1 MKQAQ
6 QIRRLYQEAC
16 DYVSESDDITDP
28 KAELAYDRF
37 RELDALL
44 PPQSWRRYA
53 LDSHIGLYL
62 AYRYLTDGSAVDRDE
77 AIERLLRAIA
87 RPDPDGNLDGCRLM
101 AGQMLADRGLT
112 RKVSERDDLTMA
124 TVLLGQAAA
133 SPVLEPRLRAEAQE
147 QLARLQAI
155 LTMLESWDVLAAR
168 QAPDVE
174 KLLEARRTLPASDP
188 HSPALS
194 LALGLALG
202 IRGRARDRP
211 DERDQAIGHLLT
223 GLEAIDKDNPWR
235 DYALTFLA
243 ALLAYGS
250 FGRPQAMPADRV
262 VEFASRRL
270 AAKDTAIR
278 EAGVYH
284 AMIFFA
290 GIRLDQ
296 QQADDS
302 ELTFHFDQARTLLP
316 ADHELRSVLLPAAS
330 NYLIDRQA
338 RSGSREDGD
347 AATVAMKATLISMRE
362 MIAKSDQPV
371 LCLRSN
377 LDDPGIRT
385 AATALFRAIAARED
399 GDADAAR
406 QATREAE
413 EAAAVFPAG
422 NPWSGFLTLA
432 LAVIQQV
439 NSGASGELTAEST
452 ARVHEIIRAA
462 ETLSPGVPWHSV
474 MEDMA
479 GLLRGALGVAAK
491 DLNALD
497 AGINQI
503 REAQGYPQSMPGER
517 TRMTMWLG
525 RMLCE
530 RFLLSGDRRDLN
542 NGVSV
547 LERARHGSDDTSIRL
562 GAEVLWTLAESYRL
576 RGDPQRQDQQRA
588 IRAGLLALTERASDV
603 LLQGDA
609 KRGLAAAEDVGRNSS
624 RLVSWCL
631 QDRRLDQ
638 AVQAVELGRALV
650 LHITT
655 LAPDIPSILESAG
668 LRDLA
673 TSWRHDIATRGS
685 NPWDVAAA
693 ASPELLAGI
702 AENGPAIPAAIGSRV
717 LAALRDIWPESEWL
731 APPVTNDLAK
741 ALRDTDND
749 AFVYLL
755 PPDQGRNDQAG
766 TRGGWAVLL
775 RSDGEL
781 RDLALPDLAEDA
793 VARYDEAHLA
803 YNDSSDDLSRQ
814 RWLRALDDL
823 CEWAWTAVMERL
835 LHLVSAWVP
844 DRTPRLVLI
853 PAGRFGAVPWHA
865 ARAKDSDGGWH
876 YALVDAV
883 FSYAASARQ
892 LLSASRRRRPAWEH
906 LPVLVANPS
915 GDLPIAGAEAR
926 EIQRRYY
933 PGAVLLGRPKSIAA
947 GPGTAQDV
955 LARLPGGLATCATL
969 LHLGCHAQV
978 AGSLAESYLLLAG
991 DERLTI
997 ARIVAQAQG
1006 RDKRAPGFLAV
1017 LGACMSDLADVE
1029 HDEALTLA
1037 SGLLAAGASGVIGA
1051 RWRTRDLET
1060 ATLMIMFHHFINQ
1073 TEEASARKP
1082 ADALRLAQLWM
1093 LDQNRAALSGLP
1105 VLLADGSALP
1115 ELADPHSWAAF
1126 TYQGS

>member
-16 DYVSESDDITDP
+16 DCVLESADITDP

-62 AYRYLTDGSAVDRDE
+62 AYRYLTNGSVTDRDE
-77 AIERLLRAIA
+77 AIERLLRATA
-87 RPDPDGNLDGCRLM
+87 RPDPDGKFDGGRLTV
-101 AGQMLADRGLT
+101 GQMLAERGLT
-112 RKVSERDDLTMA
+112 RKVSERDDLTKA
-124 TVLLGQAAA
+124 TVLLSQAAA
-133 SPVLEPRLRAEAQE
+133 SPVLEPRLRAEAHE
-147 QLARLQAI
+147 QLARLRAI
-155 LTMLESWDVLAAR
+155 LTILESWDVLATG
-168 QAPDVE
+168 QPPDAG
-174 KLLEARRTLPASDP
+174 KLLEARRTLPTSDP
-188 HSPALS
+188 YSPALS

-202 IRGRARDRP
+202 IRGHGRDRP

-223 GLEAIDKDNPWR
+223 GLESIDKDHPWR
-235 DYALTFLA
+235 DHALTFLA
-243 ALLAYGS
+243 MLLSYDS
-250 FGRPQAMPADRV
+250 IGRPQAVPADRV

-270 AAKDTAIR
+270 AVKDAAAH

-296 QQADDS
+296 QQADDA
-302 ELTFHFDQARTLLP
+302 ELMFHFDQARTLLP
-316 ADHELRSVLLPAAS
+316 ADHELRSVLLPTAGS
-330 NYLIDRQA
+330 YLIDRQA

-347 AATVAMKATLISMRE
+347 AATVAMKATLNSLRE
-362 MIAKSDQPV
+362 MIADSDQPV
-371 LCLRSN
+371 LGLRSN
-377 LDDPGIRT
+377 LADSGIGT
-385 AATALFRAIAARED
+385 AAIAIFQAIAARED
-399 GDADAAR
+399 GDTGAAR
-406 QATREAE
+406 QALREAD
-413 EAAAVFPAG
+413 EAAAAFPVD
-422 NPWSGFLTLA
+422 NPWSSFLTLA
-432 LAVIQQV
+432 LAISRQA
-439 NSGASGELTAEST
+439 NSGAPGERTAENT
-452 ARVHEIIRAA
+452 ARAREIIQAA
-462 ETLSPGVPWHSV
+462 QAVSPDVPWHSLIQ
-474 MEDMA
+474 DLA
-479 GLLRGALGVAAK
+479 GLLRGAVGVATK
-491 DLNALD
+491 DLDALD
-497 AGINQI
+497 AGISQI
-503 REAQGYPQSMPGER
+503 REAELHPPSMPGER
-517 TRMTMWLG
+517 TRMTMALG

-530 RFLLSGDRRDLN
+530 RFVLSGDRRDLN

-547 LERARHGSDDTSIRL
+547 LERARHGSGDTSIRL

-576 RGDPQRQDQQRA
+576 RGDPQRQDSQRA
-588 IRAGLLALTERASDV
+588 IRTGLLALTERASDV

-631 QDRRLDQ
+631 RDRRLDQ

-655 LAPDIPSILESAG
+655 LAPDIPSVLESAG

-673 TSWRHDIATRGS
+673 ANWRHDVATRGS
-685 NPWDVAAA
+685 NPWDAAAA
-693 ASPELLAGI
+693 ASPESLVGI
-702 AENGPAIPAAIGSRV
+702 AEGGPAIPVAIGSRV
-717 LAALRDIWPESEWL
+717 LAALRDVWPESEWL
-731 APPVTNDLAK
+731 APPVTDDLAK

-755 PPDQGRNDQAG
+755 PPDQGGNGQAAI
-766 TRGGWAVLL
+766 RGGWAVLV

-781 RDLALPDLAEDA
+781 RDLALPDLTEDA
-793 VARYDEAHLA
+793 VARYDEAHLSF
-803 YNDSSDDLSRQ
+803 NDSSDDLSRQ

-835 LHLVSAWVP
+835 LPLASAWVP

-865 ARAKDSDGGWH
+865 ARTKDPDGNWH
-876 YALVDAV
+876 YALADAV

-892 LLSASRRRRPAWEH
+892 LLSASRRRRPSWEH

-915 GDLPIAGAEAR
+915 GDLPMAGAEAR
-926 EIQRRYY
+926 EIQRRHY
-933 PGAVLLGRPKSIAA
+933 PRALLLGRPKSIAA
-947 GPGTAQDV
+947 GRGTAQEV
-955 LARLPGGLATCATL
+955 LARLPGGQASCATL

-978 AGSLAESYLLLAG
+978 AGSLEESYLLLAG

-997 ARIVAQAQG
+997 GRIVAQAQG
-1006 RDKRAPGFLAV
+1006 RDSRAPGFLAV

-1051 RWRTRDLET
+1051 RWRTSDLAT

-1073 TEEASARKP
+1073 AEGASIRKP

-1093 LDQNRAALSGLP
+1093 LDQNRAALPGLP

-1115 ELADPHSWAAF
+1115 DLADTHSWAAF